1 MILTGP
7 QITQER
13 QEGRLCL
20 EPFDPARVQ
29 PNSYD
34 VALGP
39 TLLVYTSSPL
49 DVRADNPTE
58 ELAIP
63 PQGLEL
69 RPDRIYLG
77 ATAEVVGS
85 DHYVPML
92 HARSGAARLGLF
104 CHVTADL
111 IDVGSRGQLT
121 FQLHAVEPL
130 IVHAGDVL
138 GQVTFMRVQGERM
151 LYQGKYQGSVGPQAS
166 RVHLDTKG
174 VMA

>member
-1 MILTGP
+1 MILTGSE
-7 QITQER
+7 IVQER
-13 QEGRLCL
+13 EAGRLCL
-20 EPFDPARVQ
+20 EPFDSSRVQ

-39 TLLVYTSSPL
+39 TLLRYTSSPL

-58 ELAIP
+58 ELEIP
-63 PQGLEL
+63 PEGLEL
-69 RPDRIYLG
+69 RTDRIYLG
-77 ATAEVVGS
+77 ATVEVIGS

-92 HARSGAARLGLF
+92 HARSGSARLGLF

-130 IVHAGDVL
+130 VVHAGDVL
-138 GQVTFMRVQGERM
+138 GQVTFMRVQGERV
-151 LYQGKYQGSVGPQAS
+151 LYDGKYQGSAGPQAS
-166 RVHLDTKG
+166 RIHLDTRT
-174 VMA
+174 VSV